1 MAFEVYYGVPGLVGA
16 SISLTV
22 FGIAALYV
30 TPGPTKTALLILAV
44 ASFFYGL
51 GDGLAR
57 LAAVGDL
64 DNVAATWNTVRFFGI
79 ALVPAA
85 LLHFAGAYTGAL
97 AFPWFKPAL
106 LVIYLATL
114 VFIPLRVFTGL
125 VVSSTT
131 VSGGVIHTTVG
142 PAFVPFGA
150 FGFLCSLASV
160 VLLEGEA
167 REARSALERRHARRC
182 AAAAVLPFG
191 AALVYLGLF
200 RQATSPAFDPIVL
213 TLPVTVALLG
223 GTLIGREV
231 LFPTLTALRAVFA
244 QMPDGLVVIDPK
256 GVSTFANRAASDPL
270 APSGGGLEGEPF
282 LAALEGG
289 ALPALAKESLKAAFQ
304 KVAAKE
310 SDLEVLSFETA
321 PPGPR
326 SLRAVIAAAEVG
338 GFSERGSG
346 PLKGRDR
353 YLFVSVHDDTEVRAR
368 EVLLT
373 RANEVKDLF
382 ISMIGHDLKAPIN
395 AIMGYSELIGL
406 DSQSAPDALA
416 VFRYSQSIR
425 ASAAQIQ
432 LMMENARLLSRLA
445 DPQDILRAREPLAL
459 SQLVEREAANLRGAA
474 ERRRVRVDVEVEPS
488 ASGVRLVAAPILR
501 SVFQNLIDN
510 AVKYTVEGTVVT
522 VRVSAPPGEVVVT
535 IEDEGPG
542 VPPEKRAAVFERF
555 TRLEQ
560 TRTKAEGIGLGLSI
574 SKQVVEL
581 HGGTLTIEDR
591 RDGKRGALFRARLPL
606 EGAPGAAAGPQ
617 RPKEGE

>member
-30 TPGPTKTALLILAV
+30 SPGQTKAALLILAV
-44 ASFFYGL
+44 AAFFYGV

-64 DNVAATWNTVRFFGI
+64 DTVATTWNTVRFFGI
-79 ALVPAA
+79 ALVPPA

-97 AFPWFKPAL
+97 KFPWFRPAL
-106 LVIYLATL
+106 LIIYVAAL
-114 VFIPLRVFTGL
+114 VFIPLRVLTTL
-125 VVSSTT
+125 VVASTT
-131 VSGGVIHTTVG
+131 VSGGVIHTSVG
-142 PAFVPFGA
+142 PAFIPFGA
-150 FGFLCSLASV
+150 FGFLCSVASL

-167 REARSALERRHARRC
+167 RGAPSALERRHARRC
-182 AAAAVLPFG
+182 AVGAVLPFG
-191 AALVYLGLF
+191 AALVYFALF
-200 RQATSPAFDPIVL
+200 QQATSPSFDPIVL

-223 GTLIGREV
+223 STLIGREV

-256 GVSTFANRAASDPL
+256 GVSTFANRAGSDPIR
-270 APSGGGLEGEPF
+270 AAGKVLEGEPF
-282 LAALEGG
+282 LAALEEG
-289 ALPALAKESLKAAFQ
+289 ALPAPAKESLRGAFE
-304 KVAAKE
+304 KVSTKKSE
-310 SDLEVLSFETA
+310 LEVLSFETA
-321 PPGPR
+321 PPNPR

-338 GFSERGSG
+338 GLTERSGG
-346 PLKGRDR
+346 PLAGRDR
-353 YLFVSVHDDTEVRAR
+353 FVFVSLHDDTDVRAR
-368 EVLLT
+368 ELMLS

-416 VFRYSQSIR
+416 VYRYSQSIR
-425 ASAAQIQ
+425 ASAQQIQ
-432 LMMENARLLSRLA
+432 LMMENARVLSRLA
-445 DPQDILRAREPLAL
+445 DPQDILRAREPLAFA
-459 SQLVEREAANLRGAA
+459 QLVEREAANLKGAA

-488 ASGVRLVAAPILR
+488 AKSVRVVAAPILR

-510 AVKYTVEGTVVT
+510 AVKYTPEGSAVT
-522 VRVSAPPGEVVVT
+522 VRVSATPLEVGFTV
-535 IEDEGPG
+535 EDEGPG
-542 VPPEKRAAVFERF
+542 IPAEKRTAVFERF

-574 SKQVVEL
+574 SKRVVEL
-581 HGGTLTIEDR
+581 HGGALTIEDR
-591 RDGKRGALFRARLPL
+591 KDGKSGACFRVRLPL
-606 EGAPGAAAGPQ
+606 EPGAPVAAAP
-617 RPKEGE
+617 